1 MYAAFYNHCSILQFF
16 VEEKAVDVNFARQD
30 GVTATY
36 FAAQQGSVDALT
48 YLIHRGGLF
57 LDG

>member
-1 MYAAFYNHCSILQFF
+1 MYAAFYNQCSILQFF

-30 GVTATY
+30 GITATF